1 MKAFIDT
8 SSLFKKYV
16 LETGSD
22 TFDELLKKISEIIV
36 SPIYLLEVNS
46 AIDRRLKEKGLTTQQ
61 TKWILS
67 EITKD
72 TDYFTKILWNEN
84 LEKTSIA
91 LIGKHHLKTLDAIQL
106 ASALLSLADLFVTSD
121 KHLAAIARKELK
133 QVRFI

>member
-1 MKAFIDT
+1 LKAFIDT
-8 SSLFKKYV
+8 SSLLKKYV
-16 LETGSD
+16 LEAGSD

-46 AIDRRLKEKGLTTQQ
+46 AIDRRLKEKGLATQQ
-61 TKWILS
+61 AEWILS

-84 LEKTSIA
+84 LEKTSIE